1 MVLEFDA
8 IVVGGGV
15 VGSSITFQLA
25 KSGKKVLMLERG
37 EIGGQA
43 SSAASGTLDS
53 HFPELGRGFMEESM
67 KTFLNVAN
75 EIEDITG
82 IDVEVEKSGELILS
96 FDEKSSDDYF
106 RMCEECRDSCCR
118 SEWLTISQI
127 HDLEPKVSNDVLG
140 AIYRPNTSRVNN
152 QRLSE
157 GFSKASSFYGSN
169 VQIGSEVIKIDNS
182 GPDIVKV
189 ITRSDTFHCSQLIVS
204 AGAWTPSLL
213 SSLNIDVPIRP
224 VKGQNLNLSPD
235 FPKAQ
240 TVVKGNSG
248 VIVPRNDGSV
258 MAGVTQENE
267 GFDNRVTAGGIE
279 SIMNEITYLMP
290 ALRNA
295 TFNWSISGL
304 RPAASDDLPIID
316 FIPGSDRII
325 IATGHYMWGI
335 LLSPITGVIVNQMLD
350 TGRNSIIDVLGF
362 DRDSLT
368 KF

>member
-15 VGSSITFQLA
+15 VGASITFQLA
-25 KSGKKVLMLERG
+25 KSGKKVLMLEKG

-67 KTFLNVAN
+67 KTFLDVAD

-82 IDVEVEKSGELILS
+82 IDVEVERSGELILS

-106 RMCEECRDSCCR
+106 RMCEECRDSCCG
-118 SEWLTISQI
+118 SEWLTTSQI
-127 HDLEPKVSNDVLG
+127 HNLEPEVSDDVLG

-157 GFSKASSFYGSN
+157 GFSKASSFYGSS
-169 VQIGSEVIKIDNS
+169 VQIGSEVIRIDNS
-182 GPDIVKV
+182 GTETVKV
-189 ITRSDTFHCSQLIVS
+189 ITRSDTFYSSQLIVS

-213 SSLNIDVPIRP
+213 SSLNIDIPVRP

-235 FPKAQ
+235 FQKVH

-258 MAGVTQENE
+258 MAGVTQENK
-267 GFDNRVTAGGIE
+267 GFDNRVTAGGIR
-279 SIMNEITYLMP
+279 SIMNEITSLMP
-290 ALRNA
+290 ALGNA
-295 TFNWSISGL
+295 KFNWSISGL
-304 RPAASDDLPIID
+304 RPAASDGLPIID
-316 FIPGSDRII
+316 FMPGSDRII

-350 TGRNSIIDVLGF
+350 TGRNSIIDALGL
-362 DRDSLT
+362 DRFALT
-368 KF
+368 K